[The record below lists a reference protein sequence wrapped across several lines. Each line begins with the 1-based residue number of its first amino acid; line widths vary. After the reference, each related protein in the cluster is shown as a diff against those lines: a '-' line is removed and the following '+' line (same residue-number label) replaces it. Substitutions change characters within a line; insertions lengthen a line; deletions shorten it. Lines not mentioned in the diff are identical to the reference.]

1 MLPPADPPAGSGA
14 GPPGEPAAGPGP
26 CEVAGPDLAMILAG
40 AEELS
45 EEELAGRPGPA
56 DADVSDLTD
65 ADLAVLDER
74 LDAELARLRAGRGG
88 VPGGEWYADPDDCL
102 EGEVVPRLGAG
113 FAGGGVLDGEGAGL
127 G

>member
-1 MLPPADPPAGSGA
+1 MLSPADP
-14 GPPGEPAAGPGP
+14 PAAGPGP
-26 CEVAGPDLAMILAG
+26 CEDAGPDLALILAG

-65 ADLAVLDER
+65 AELAVLDER

-102 EGEVVPRLGAG
+102 EGEVVPRLRAG
-113 FAGGGVLDGEGAGL
+113 FAEGGMLDRL
-127 G
+127 GP